1 MYKLLIV
8 DDEQSVRY
16 SFKKLLNSS
25 NYIIV
30 EASNAEEAIAAFK
43 SEKPNLVLLDIEM
56 PGKDGIQVLKEM
68 NELSPKIPVIII
80 TAYGSGDRVIKA
92 MKYGA
97 YEYIEKP
104 FDIPKLIFVIEDA
117 LKNSSTEELKPNE
130 EPQKRKT
137 PYLKSEETLVGES
150 TAIKEVFKLIGRVAT
165 SDASIL
171 IVGESGTGKELVA
184 RAIHKYSDRA
194 NKQFIAINCAAI
206 PESLLESELFGYE
219 KGAFTGADRQ
229 KQGKFEEANNG
240 TLFLDEIG
248 DMSLSL
254 QAKVLRILQ
263 EGTLE
268 HLGGTKTLKVDARI
282 VAATNRNLE
291 NDIINKAFREDLYY
305 RLKVITISLP
315 PLRMRKEDIP
325 LLSQHFLVKHS
336 RLRSESLSLLPESM
350 QCLMDYQWPGNIRE
364 LENVIKRAVILAK
377 GNVISP
383 DLLFGGIEKPVIQN
397 ANERTRLF
405 AYLNQQILESEGE
418 IYKLAIEEF
427 EKDLLLWALTKANGN
442 QVQASKL
449 LGISRVMLHERM
461 EKYKLKDA
469 ANSLYTLQT

>member
-16 SFKKLLNSS
+16 SFKKLFNSAK
-25 NYIIV
+25 YKIA
-30 EASNAEEAIAAFK
+30 EASNSEEAIASFNK
-43 SEKPNLVLLDIEM
+43 ERPNLVILDIEM
-56 PGKDGIQVLKEM
+56 PGKDGIQVLKEIK
-68 NELSPKIPVIII
+68 ELSPKTPVIII

-97 YEYIEKP
+97 YEYVEKP
-104 FDIPKLIFVIEDA
+104 FDIPRLIFIIEDA
-117 LKNSSTEELKPNE
+117 LKNSITDELIAAEDPN
-130 EPQKRKT
+130 KRKLA
-137 PYLKSEETLVGES
+137 PFNREETIVGES
-150 TAIKEVFKLIGRVAT
+150 NSIKEVFKLIGRVAT

-194 NKQFIAINCAAI
+194 HKPFIAINCAAI
-206 PESLLESELFGYE
+206 PEPLLESELFGYE
-219 KGAFTGADRQ
+219 KGAFTGADKQ
-229 KQGKFEEANNG
+229 KSGKFEEANGG

-254 QAKVLRILQ
+254 QAKLLRILQ
-263 EGTLE
+263 EGTIE
-268 HLGGTKTLKVDARI
+268 HLGSTKALKVDARI

-291 NDIINKAFREDLYY
+291 NDIITKVFREDLYY

-325 LLSQHFLVKHS
+325 LLTQHFLIKHS
-336 RLRSESLSLLPESM
+336 KGGKSENLSVPPESI
-350 QCLMDYQWPGNIRE
+350 QRLIDYQWPGNIRE
-364 LENVIKRAVILAK
+364 LENVIKRAIILAK
-377 GNVISP
+377 GNIISP
-383 DLLFGGIEKPVIQN
+383 DLLFEGVEKSVIQN
-397 ANERTRLF
+397 TAERSKLF
-405 AYLNQQILESEGE
+405 AYLNQQIVASEGE

-427 EKDLLLWALTKANGN
+427 ERDLLQWALSRVGWN
-442 QVQASKL
+442 QLQAAKL

-461 EKYKLKDA
+461 EKYKLREI
-469 ANSLYTLQT
+469 N

>member
-16 SFKKLLNSS
+16 SFKKLLNSP
-25 NYIIV
+25 NYLIV
-30 EASNAEEAIAAFK
+30 EASNACDAFEAFK
-43 SEKPNLVLLDIEM
+43 SEKPNLVILDIEM

-68 NELSPKIPVIII
+68 KELSPKVPVIII

-104 FDIPKLIFVIEDA
+104 FDIPKLISVIEDA
-117 LKNSSTEELKPNE
+117 LKNSSNE
-130 EPQKRKT
+130 EQKQNGEIQKRKSVK
-137 PYLKSEETLVGES
+137 YYREDTLVGES
-150 TAIKEVFKLIGRVAT
+150 PAINEVFKLIGRVAT

-194 NKQFIAINCAAI
+194 DKQFIAINCAAI
-206 PESLLESELFGYE
+206 PEALLESELFGYE

-229 KQGKFEEANNG
+229 KQGKFEEAHNG

-248 DMSLSL
+248 DMSLAL

-268 HLGGTKTLKVDARI
+268 RLGGTKTIKVDARI

-291 NDIINKAFREDLYY
+291 NDKTDKVFREDLYY

-325 LLSQHFLVKHS
+325 LLAQHFLIKHS
-336 RLRSESLSLLPESM
+336 KGVRKDTLTLTPESM
-350 QCLMDYQWPGNIRE
+350 QHLMDYHWPGNIRE
-364 LENVIKRAVILAK
+364 LENVIERAVILSK

-383 DLLFGGIEKPVIQN
+383 DFLFEGIEKPVIQN
-397 ANERTRLF
+397 TNEKTRLF
-405 AYLNQQILESEGE
+405 EYLNQQILENEGE
-418 IYKLAIEEF
+418 IYKLAIEAF
-427 EKDLLLWALTKANGN
+427 ERDLLQWALTKCNSN
-442 QVQASKL
+442 QVKAAKL
-449 LGISRVMLHERM
+449 LGVSRVMLHERM
-461 EKYKLKDA
+461 EKYNLK
-469 ANSLYTLQT
+469 

>member
-1 MYKLLIV
+1 MYKILIV

-16 SFKKLLNSS
+16 SFKKLLNSQS
-25 NYIIV
+25 YKII
-30 EASNAEEAIAAFK
+30 EASDANEAISTFK
-43 SEKPNLVLLDIEM
+43 NEKPDLVILDIEM
-56 PGKDGIQVLKEM
+56 PGKDGIQVLREL
-68 NELSPKIPVIII
+68 NELAPKIPVIII

-104 FDIPKLIFVIEDA
+104 FDIPKLIFVIEEA
-117 LKNSSTEELKPNE
+117 LKNSAADKGEIVEPNLK
-130 EPQKRKT
+130 QK
-137 PYLKSEETLVGES
+137 LKYVPGEDTLIGES
-150 TAIKEVFKLIGRVAT
+150 TAIKEVYKLIGKVAS

-184 RAIHKYSDRA
+184 RAIHKYSERA
-194 NKQFIAINCAAI
+194 GKQFIAINCAAI
-206 PESLLESELFGYE
+206 PEALLESELFGYE
-219 KGAFTGADRQ
+219 KGAFTGADKQ

-254 QAKVLRILQ
+254 QAKLLRILQ

-268 HLGGTKTLKVDARI
+268 RLGGTKNLKIDARI

-291 NDIINKAFREDLYY
+291 NDIISKSFREDLYY

-325 LLSQHFLVKHS
+325 LLSKHFLVKHS
-336 RLRSESLSLLPESM
+336 KGLRSEAISFPDESM
-350 QCLMDYQWPGNIRE
+350 KRLIDYHWPGNIRE

-377 GNVISP
+377 GNIISP
-383 DLLFGGIEKPVIQN
+383 DLLFEGIEKPVSQKGN
-397 ANERTRLF
+397 DSARLF
-405 AYLNQQILESEGE
+405 SYLNHYILENEGE

-427 EKDLLLWALTKANGN
+427 EKDLIQWALTKANGN
-442 QVQASKL
+442 QLQAAKL
-449 LGISRVMLHERM
+449 LGISRVMLHERT
-461 EKYKLKDA
+461 EKFKLKM
-469 ANSLYTLQT
+469 